1 MNIYH
6 SLRKCGVPFSTPQLI
21 IQDIIFSHIINSM
34 QVSQTDRQTV
44 TTSKSVA
51 SNSSKL
57 TWRDIQGLSWVFED
71 DW

>member
-1 MNIYH
+1 
-6 SLRKCGVPFSTPQLI
+6 
-21 IQDIIFSHIINSM
+21 M

-44 TTSKSVA
+44 TTSKSDA

-71 DW
+71 MIGDA

>member
-1 MNIYH
+1 MNNVD
-6 SLRKCGVPFSTPQLI
+6 LRSCGVISLI
-21 IQDIIFSHIINSM
+21 LGVKVD
-34 QVSQTDRQTV
+34 TYTV